1 MTRDPIPHTSTGGLT
16 PAEWDDVGA
25 ILEAALELVGDARAR
40 YLRDACGSRT
50 HLRDEL
56 ASLLAEVE
64 RGRRL
69 SLEPTPDATGPSV
82 ALGTTIG
89 HWRIQ
94 DLVARGGMGEVY
106 RAARTD
112 GEFTQLVALKVVRP
126 GLVSP
131 TFLRRS
137 RIEREIL
144 ARLTHEN
151 IVGILDAGT
160 LADGRPFLVM
170 PLVEGESITTYCE
183 RQALGLEA
191 RVRMIVEV
199 AQTVQFAHSRLVVHR
214 DLKPSNILVT
224 ADGSIR
230 LLDFGIAKLL
240 AADPDTPTDA
250 ELHSEIRLLTPEHA
264 APEQVRG
271 DPVTT
276 TTDVYALGVL
286 LYQVLTG
293 TRPHVAGDRPMVT
306 FEREVLEVE
315 PAAPSVAGKHQPW
328 GRRLR
333 GDLDRIIQM
342 ALRKEPDR
350 RYPSAAAFAED
361 LERWMTGLPVR
372 AEVDSFGYRARK
384 FLVRNR
390 TLVAAGSLVAMLL
403 AAFAVTSA
411 IQASRL
417 ERERNALAIQ
427 QATTHSVVGL
437 LLGLFEK
444 ANPGRVP
451 GGDTLRVEQLLAEV
465 DPAIDTLAGQ
475 PLVQAE
481 MWQTLGQIHSA
492 RGRHDQARRYH
503 ERALARL
510 QTSASI
516 DSQVLAKAM
525 LNLGME
531 VGYLEGNAAAVP
543 LMEAGLAMMRR
554 HAPAGSAALLEA
566 EVETATRRTADSTQ
580 RADLQRL
587 IQQADSVQAP
597 MQRAAALNQIAVN
610 EFGRGGYRAAHA
622 AFGEVLRILDSLLP
636 RDHVNRLAV
645 AGNLAATLT
654 QLGELTTAEAA
665 QREIVAIQL
674 KATQVDSLHL
684 GNQIQNL
691 ASTLAERGFL
701 DEADSLLQVS
711 INLTRGGL
719 SAGSHTLHTAQFNR
733 AQIHE
738 ARRRYPAALATL
750 DSVIG
755 ARPAGRSPM
764 QQVIYEGF
772 RAQALMSMG
781 RWRDARAVLDRIE
794 GRYRALTKESVEAAA
809 YLALWLGGSAMEL
822 GQASEALAHFD
833 AGLARARTL
842 FPETHR
848 RVLALACGRGVA
860 LARLGRS
867 AEAQTQLGAA
877 CPAYRAN
884 ALAWRPVTDWAREV
898 APPGRE

>member
-1 MTRDPIPHTSTGGLT
+1 MPPDPIPRARGEALT
-16 PAEWDDVGA
+16 PAAWDDVGA
-25 ILEAALELVGDARAR
+25 ILESALELTGDARER
-40 YLRDACGSRT
+40 YLRDACGDDTR
-50 HLRDEL
+50 LRGEVI
-56 ASLLAEVE
+56 SLIAEAE
-64 RGRRL
+64 HGRRL
-69 SLEPTPDATGPSV
+69 SLEPAPEGPEPSV
-82 ALGTTIG
+82 TTGTTIG
-89 HWRIQ
+89 HWRVQ

-106 RAARTD
+106 RAVRTD
-112 GEFTQLVALKVVRP
+112 GEFTQQVALKVVRP

-160 LADGRPFLVM
+160 TADGRPFLVM
-170 PLVEGESITTYCE
+170 PLVEGESITTYCD
-183 RQALGLEA
+183 RHGLGLED
-191 RVRMIVEV
+191 RVRLLVEV
-199 AQTVQFAHSRLVVHR
+199 AQTVQFAHARLVVHR

-224 ADGSIR
+224 PDGGVR

-240 AADPDTPTDA
+240 AADPETPTDA
-250 ELHSEIRLLTPEHA
+250 DQRSEIRLLTPEHA

-276 TTDVYALGVL
+276 ATDVYALGVL

-315 PAAPSVAGKHQPW
+315 PVPASAAGRHQSW

-384 FLVRNR
+384 FLGRNR
-390 TLVAAGSLVAMLL
+390 TLVAAGSLVAVLL
-403 AAFAVTSA
+403 AVFAVTSA

-417 ERERNALAIQ
+417 ERERNALATQ

-437 LLGLFEK
+437 LLGFFEK

-465 DPAIDTLAGQ
+465 DPAIDTLRQQ

-503 ERALARL
+503 ERAVERL
-510 QTSASI
+510 KGAAGV
-516 DSQVLAKAM
+516 DSQALAKAM

-531 VGYLEGNAAAVP
+531 VGYLEGNASAVP
-543 LMEAGLAMMRR
+543 LMEAGLAVMRR
-554 HAPAGSAALLEA
+554 HVPAGSPALLEA
-566 EVETATRRTADSTQ
+566 EVETASRRAADSAQ
-580 RADLQRL
+580 RADLRRL
-587 IQQADSVQAP
+587 IQQADSVEAP

-610 EFGRGGYRAAHA
+610 EFGRGGYRAAST
-622 AFGEVLRILDSLLP
+622 AFTEVLRILDSLLP

-645 AGNLAATLT
+645 AGNLAATHS
-654 QLGELTTAEAA
+654 QLGEYTTAEAA
-665 QREIVAIQL
+665 QREIIKVHLTAS
-674 KATQVDSLHL
+674 KVDSFQLA
-684 GNQIQNL
+684 NQIQNL
-691 ASTLAERGFL
+691 AATLAERGFL
-701 DEADSLLQVS
+701 EEADSLLQVS
-711 INLTRGGL
+711 IRLTARGPSS
-719 SAGSHTLHTAQFNR
+719 SALTLHTAQFNR

-738 ARRRYPAALATL
+738 ARRRYPTALATL
-750 DSVIG
+750 DSVLA
-755 ARPAGRSPM
+755 ARPANRPPM
-764 QQVIYEGF
+764 HHVVYEGF
-772 RAQALMSMG
+772 RAQLLMSMG
-781 RWRDARAVLDRIE
+781 RWREARTALERIE
-794 GRYRALTKESVEAAA
+794 GRYRTLTKDNVEATG
-809 YLALWLGGSAMEL
+809 YLALWHGGAALER
-822 GQASEALAHFD
+822 GEAAEALVHLD
-833 AGLARARTL
+833 AALTQARTL
-842 FPETHR
+842 FPDSHR
-848 RVLALACGRGVA
+848 RVLALACARGIA
-860 LARLGRS
+860 LMRLGRASEAS
-867 AEAQTQLGAA
+867 AQVAAA
-877 CPAYRAN
+877 CPAYREN
-884 ALAWRPVTDWAREV
+884 AMAWRPIAEWAGKI
-898 APPGRE
+898 ASTGRE